1 MLGTLIKTDIVEVA
15 DRQYAVR
22 FYQTLTSHG
31 SNRYSAEV
39 ALGPEDC
46 VILDDDSL
54 NGLEARLSNLVTAS
68 VHSRRLVTK
77 GREAA

>member
-1 MLGTLIKTDIVEVA
+1 MLGTLIKTDVVEVA

-46 VILDDDSL
+46 VIP
-54 NGLEARLSNLVTAS
+54 G
-68 VHSRRLVTK
+68 RRLVEWSRGK
-77 GREAA
+77 AVESCHRLGP